1 MILYHT
7 PTSPFVR
14 KVLVAAHELGL
25 ANRIETRFL
34 RPMPTRAEPTL
45 SAANPLSKI
54 PALLLDDGSALYDSG
69 VICDYLD
76 TLHAG
81 PRLVPASGPARF
93 RVLRQQ
99 ALCDGILEAV
109 ILVFYERTMRPAELQ
124 WPAWLDGQAEK
135 ATQGLDALE
144 REAPSFGAEVDLGQI
159 SAGVTLGWLELRGVL
174 GDVRVGRPALA
185 TWYEAFRARPSMTA
199 TEPHA

>member
-185 TWYEAFRARPSMTA
+185 TWYEAFRARPSMAA